1 MTKLIHFGCSFAVG
15 NAVPSFVSG
24 LKSGAYVHK
33 ASGRRKIEKKYKI
46 KIGWPTNCGKFIAD
60 QLNFDYEKI
69 AENGASNEMIV
80 RKILH
85 TNLQDTFVL
94 VGFTSYNRREGLT
107 SSEKNSHWHTWKM
120 VGPEEPARYKDL
132 KFDPWMNDTRRE
144 YYPAIEEEGQIRTV
158 IQILYMQNYFKA
170 NNVPYL
176 MYNALYNGFN
186 DPLTDECKRLL
197 AKVDQTRYYKLQGS
211 FDETQHGWCLKN
223 KLVVSELDEHPNVEG
238 QSAWANQLMP
248 LVSIKA

>member
-1 MTKLIHFGCSFAVG
+1 MKKLIHFGCSFAVG
-15 NAVPSFVSG
+15 NAVPTFVAG
-24 LKSGAYVHK
+24 LESGAYVHK
-33 ASGRRKIEKKYKI
+33 TSGRRKIEKKYKI
-46 KIGWPTNCGKFIAD
+46 KIGMPTNCGKFIANK
-60 QLNFDYEKI
+60 LNLEYEI
-69 AENGASNEMIV
+69 VAEHGASNERIV
-80 RKILH
+80 RKTLH

-107 SSEKNSHWHTWKM
+107 SREKNSHWHTWKM
-120 VGPEEPARYKDL
+120 VGPGEPARYKDL
-132 KFDPWMNDTRRE
+132 KFDPWMNDSGRE

-186 DPLTDECKRLL
+186 NPLTDECKRLL
-197 AKVDQTRYYKLQGS
+197 AKVDQGKYYKLQGS

-223 KLVVSELDEHPNVEG
+223 KLVVSDLDEHPNVEG

-248 LVSIKA
+248 LVSIKS